1 MTYFETAFGF
11 AFAFAAIFV
20 WAQLCSLIL
29 DSAHRR
35 ITKTIDAKVKNKHE
49 DKAKQL
55 IRNNKKVRSIYF
67 SLRLLHLKNK
77 QTNKVS
83 ILEQQLRTAV
93 RDKVTR
99 QEIIQLARKKNVQI

>member
-1 MTYFETAFGF
+1 MISLENAFGF
-11 AFAFAAIFV
+11 AFAFASIFV

-29 DSAHRR
+29 EAAHSRT
-35 ITKTIDAKVKNKHE
+35 IKKIDAKLKNKHE

-55 IRNNKKVRSIYF
+55 IRDNKKVRSIYF

-77 QTNKVS
+77 QTSKVS
-83 ILEQQLRTAV
+83 VLEQQLRTTV
-93 RDKVTR
+93 RDKVIR

>member
-1 MTYFETAFGF
+1 MISLKTAFGF
-11 AFAFAAIFV
+11 AFAFAAILV

-29 DSAHRR
+29 DAAHCR
-35 ITKTIDAKVKNKHE
+35 TIKMVDAKLRNKHE

-55 IRNNKKVRSIYF
+55 IRNNKKIRSIYF

-77 QTNKVS
+77 RTNKVS
-83 ILEQQLRTAV
+83 ILEQQLRAAV
-93 RDKVTR
+93 RDKVVR